1 MKYNPFT
8 KAILILIISNN
19 ILLINY
25 MISGAKIEEE
35 VENSNKINESLKNN
49 RILLNNTEINSS
61 LKVVKKKQSIDNN
74 ETN

>member
-1 MKYNPFT
+1 MKYNLFT
-8 KAILILIISNN
+8 KAVLILIISTNV
-19 ILLINY
+19 LLINY
-25 MISGAKIEEE
+25 IMSSAKIEEE
-35 VENSNKINESLKNN
+35 VEDRIKSNKNLENN